1 MSEEAADADA
11 PQEWSEPMPTALE
24 AIWSASALLREK
36 GDVIAEKMKVRR
48 KVVLEKAQTLEKAVT
63 RIVMALDDDK
73 RRIPGH
79 TCKDFASE
87 GYIYGDLLKVAIDDP
102 EEFERVRGDVM
113 AGMSGRRLTFEI
125 ESVEEIDKDL
135 MVEGWRKALEDIT
148 ALRERLA
155 A

>member
-1 MSEEAADADA
+1 MSDDAET
-11 PQEWSEPMPTALE
+11 PQEWSEPKPTALE

-36 GDVIAEKMKVRR
+36 SDVIAEKMKVRR
-48 KVVLEKAQTLEKAVT
+48 KVVLEKAQTLEKSLQ
-63 RIVMALDDDK
+63 RIVMALEEDK

-79 TCKDFASE
+79 NCKDFASE
-87 GYIYGDLLKVAIDDP
+87 GYIYGDLLRVAICDK
-102 EEFERVRGDVM
+102 EEFERIRGDVM

-125 ESVEEIDKDL
+125 ESVEEVDKDL
-135 MVEGWRKALEDIT
+135 MVEGWRTALADIA